1 MIKGTVNGT
10 KAWWHV
16 VGGEVVFD
24 NTVAK
29 NKNGWWVIQDGKV
42 NFGYNGFA
50 KNSNGWWYCKGGEV
64 QFGTNGVF
72 SGTVD
77 GVDGQW
83 RVVDGK
89 VTGQA

>member
-1 MIKGTVNGT
+1 M
-10 KAWWHV
+10 
-16 VGGEVVFD
+16 
-24 NTVAK
+24 
-29 NKNGWWVIQDGKV
+29 

-50 KNSNGWWYCKGGEV
+50 KNSKGWWYCKGGEV